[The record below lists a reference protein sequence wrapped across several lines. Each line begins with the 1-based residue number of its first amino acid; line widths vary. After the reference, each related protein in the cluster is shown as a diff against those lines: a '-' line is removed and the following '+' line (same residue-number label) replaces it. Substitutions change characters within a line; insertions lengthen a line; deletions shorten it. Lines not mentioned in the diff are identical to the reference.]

1 MIRSQTQTL
10 VLMIECTSIYV
21 QIEHM
26 VAIQTPDQLGFATFI
41 HNFLTFIHNFRRESK
56 DTTFALEALSNSTK
70 HLSQITYVC
79 K

>member
-41 HNFLTFIHNFRRESK
+41 HNFRRECK
-56 DTTFALEALSNSTK
+56 ITTFALEALSNSTK